1 MTIPTSLRAVTIVA
15 VCAVCIP
22 AAFRGASIAHFAIT
36 EARVA
41 GTPDSLDTVK
51 GWRDENGVAAAARDP
66 ALLPSDHAD
75 RAALARQRDALKDYL
90 LAKPLS
96 PVRWLSLADTELSL
110 GEPIESVVRAFQMSE
125 LTGPYEG
132 YLMPRRAIIGLL
144 IWDKLGPDERIGA
157 ARDLALAD
165 FTTPQWLTAKG
176 ILGAK
181 SKDTR
186 DSVRFEVL
194 QIEGLQADRL
204 SNLGFQ

>member
-1 MTIPTSLRAVTIVA
+1 MTIPASLRAVTVVA
-15 VCAVCIP
+15 ICVVCVP
-22 AAFRGASIAHFAIT
+22 AAFRGASIAYFAVT

-41 GTPDSLDTVK
+41 GTPDSLDALR
-51 GWRDENGVAAAARDP
+51 GWRGENGVAAAARDP
-66 ALLPSDHAD
+66 ALLPGGNAD
-75 RAALARQRDALKDYL
+75 RPALTRQRDALKDYL
-90 LAKPLS
+90 SAKPLS

-110 GEPIESVVRAFQMSE
+110 GEPIEAVVRAYQMSE

-132 YLMPRRAIIGLL
+132 YLMPRRAVIGLL

-165 FTTPQWLTAKG
+165 FTSSQWIAAKG

-181 SKDTR
+181 SKETR